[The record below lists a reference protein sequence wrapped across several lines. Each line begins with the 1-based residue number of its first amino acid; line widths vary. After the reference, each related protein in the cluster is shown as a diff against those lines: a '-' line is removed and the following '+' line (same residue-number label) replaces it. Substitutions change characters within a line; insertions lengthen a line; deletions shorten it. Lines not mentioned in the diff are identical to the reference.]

1 MMKLNRWLRSGAAVI
16 AAAAIQLVPMQEA
29 AAEPHS
35 AADMLAECQAL
46 LSSAKA
52 TADPD
57 AIELDNSFSTGS
69 CWGAFL
75 SIQQLV
81 TLRQAG
87 SRTPMFRVCVPED
100 ATLVQIIKIFESFAR
115 RHPEREG
122 EPFTIV
128 AIAGL
133 HEAFRCR

>member
-1 MMKLNRWLRSGAAVI
+1 MKLNQWLRIGVAVFAVAAM
-16 AAAAIQLVPMQEA
+16 QLLPEQKA
-29 AAEPHS
+29 AAEPYS
-35 AADMLAECQAL
+35 AADMLSECQAL
-46 LSSAKA
+46 LSSAK
-52 TADPD
+52 TTSDPD

-81 TLRQAG
+81 TIKQAG
-87 SRTPMFRVCVPED
+87 ARSPMFRVCVPED
-100 ATLVQIIKIFESFAR
+100 TKLVQIIEIFASFAR
-115 RHPEREG
+115 HHPERES

-133 HEAFRCR
+133 HEAFGCR

>member
-1 MMKLNRWLRSGAAVI
+1 MMKLNRGLRIGVAVI
-16 AAAAIQLVPMQEA
+16 VAAAIQLLPVQEA
-29 AAEPHS
+29 AAEPYS
-35 AADMLAECQAL
+35 AADMLSECQAL

-81 TLRQAG
+81 TVKQAG
-87 SRTPMFRVCVPED
+87 SRTPMFRVCLPED
-100 ATLVQIIKIFESFAR
+100 TKLVQLIEIFGSFAR
-115 RHPEREG
+115 RHPERQG

>member
-1 MMKLNRWLRSGAAVI
+1 MKLNRWLRIGAAVI
-16 AAAAIQLVPMQEA
+16 AVAAMQLLPVQEA
-29 AAEPHS
+29 AAEPYS
-35 AADMLAECQAL
+35 AADMLSECQAL
-46 LSSAKA
+46 VSSAKA
-52 TADPD
+52 TSDPD

-81 TLRQAG
+81 TIKQAG
-87 SRTPMFRVCVPED
+87 ARNPMFRVCVPED
-100 ATLVQIIKIFESFAR
+100 TTLVQIIKIFESFAR
-115 RHPEREG
+115 RHPERDS

>member
-1 MMKLNRWLRSGAAVI
+1 MKLNRWLRIGAAVI
-16 AAAAIQLVPMQEA
+16 AVAAMQFFPVQKA
-29 AAEPHS
+29 AAEPYS
-35 AADMLAECQAL
+35 AADMLSECQVL
-46 LSSAKA
+46 LSSAK
-52 TADPD
+52 TTSDPD

-81 TLRQAG
+81 TIKQAG
-87 SRTPMFRVCVPED
+87 ARTPMFRVCVPED
-100 ATLVQIIKIFESFAR
+100 TKLVQIIGIFGSFAR
-115 RHPEREG
+115 RHPERTS

-128 AIAGL
+128 AIASL

>member
-1 MMKLNRWLRSGAAVI
+1 MKLDRWLRVGAAVI
-16 AAAAIQLVPMQEA
+16 AAAAIQLLPVQEA
-29 AAEPHS
+29 AAEPYS
-35 AADMLAECQAL
+35 AADMLSECQAL

-52 TADPD
+52 TSDPD

-81 TLRQAG
+81 AVKQAG
-87 SRTPMFRVCVPED
+87 ARGPMFRVCVPED
-100 ATLVQIIKIFESFAR
+100 TKLVQIIKIFDSFTR
-115 RHPEREG
+115 RHPERES

>member
-1 MMKLNRWLRSGAAVI
+1 MKLNRWLRIGAAVFAV
-16 AAAAIQLVPMQEA
+16 AAMQRLPVHEA
-29 AAEPHS
+29 AAEPYS
-35 AADMLAECQAL
+35 AADMLSECQTL
-46 LSSAKA
+46 LSSAK
-52 TADPD
+52 TTSDPD

-81 TLRQAG
+81 TVRQAG
-87 SRTPMFRVCVPED
+87 ARSPIFQVCVPED
-100 ATLVQIIKIFESFAR
+100 TKLVQIIEIFGSFAR
-115 RHPEREG
+115 RHPERDG

-133 HEAFRCR
+133 HEKFRCR

>member
-1 MMKLNRWLRSGAAVI
+1 MMLNRWLRIGAAVI
-16 AAAAIQLVPMQEA
+16 AIAAMQLFPVQEA
-29 AAEPHS
+29 IAEPYS
-35 AADMLAECQAL
+35 AADMLSECQVL
-46 LSSAKA
+46 LSSAK
-52 TADPD
+52 TTSDPE

-81 TLRQAG
+81 TIKQAG
-87 SRTPMFRVCVPED
+87 ATAPMFRVCVPED
-100 ATLVQIIKIFESFAR
+100 TKLIQIIEIFNSFAR
-115 RHPEREG
+115 RHPERES

>member
-1 MMKLNRWLRSGAAVI
+1 MKLNRWLRIGAAVI
-16 AAAAIQLVPMQEA
+16 AVAAIQLFPVQEA
-29 AAEPHS
+29 AAEPYS
-35 AADMLAECQAL
+35 AGDMLSECQAL
-46 LSSAKA
+46 LSSARA
-52 TADPD
+52 TSDPD

-81 TLRQAG
+81 TVKQAG
-87 SRTPMFRVCVPED
+87 ARATMFRVCLPED
-100 ATLVQIIKIFESFAR
+100 TKLVQIIKIFDSFAR
-115 RHPEREG
+115 RHPERES

>member
-1 MMKLNRWLRSGAAVI
+1 MKFDRWLRIGAAVFVV
-16 AAAAIQLVPMQEA
+16 AAMQLFPVQEA
-29 AAEPHS
+29 AAGPYS
-35 AADMLAECQAL
+35 AGDMLSECQAL
-46 LSSAKA
+46 LASAKV
-52 TADPD
+52 TSDPD

-81 TLRQAG
+81 TVKQAG
-87 SRTPMFRVCVPED
+87 ARDPIFRVCVPED
-100 ATLVQIIKIFESFAR
+100 TALVQIIKIFASFAR
-115 RHPEREG
+115 RHPERES

>member
-1 MMKLNRWLRSGAAVI
+1 MTFNRWLRIGAAVLAV
-16 AAAAIQLVPMQEA
+16 AAMQLLPVQQA
-29 AAEPHS
+29 SAEPYS
-35 AADMLAECQAL
+35 AADMLSECQTL

-52 TADPD
+52 TSDPD

-81 TLRQAG
+81 TIKQAG
-87 SRTPMFRVCVPED
+87 ARTPMFRVCVPEE
-100 ATLVQIIKIFESFAR
+100 TKLVQIIEIFDSFAR

-122 EPFTIV
+122 EPFTVV
-128 AIAGL
+128 ALAGL

>member
-1 MMKLNRWLRSGAAVI
+1 MKLNRWLRIGAAVI
-16 AAAAIQLVPMQEA
+16 AVAAMQLLPVLET
-29 AAEPHS
+29 AAEPYS
-35 AADMLAECQAL
+35 AADMLSECQAL
-46 LSSAKA
+46 LASAKA
-52 TADPD
+52 TSDPD

-81 TLRQAG
+81 TIKQAG
-87 SRTPMFRVCVPED
+87 AKTPMFRVCVPED
-100 ATLVQIIKIFESFAR
+100 TKLVQIIEIFDSFAR
-115 RHPEREG
+115 RHPERDS

>member
-1 MMKLNRWLRSGAAVI
+1 IGAAVTTV
-16 AAAAIQLVPMQEA
+16 AAMQLLPVQKA
-29 AAEPHS
+29 AAEPYS

-52 TADPD
+52 TSDPD
-57 AIELDNSFSTGS
+57 AVELDNSFSTGS

-81 TLRQAG
+81 TVKQAG
-87 SRTPMFRVCVPED
+87 TRTPMFRVCVPED
-100 ATLVQIIKIFESFAR
+100 TQLIQIIKLFASFAQ
-115 RHPEREG
+115 RHPERES

>member
-1 MMKLNRWLRSGAAVI
+1 MKLNRWLRIGAAVM
-16 AAAAIQLVPMQEA
+16 AVAAIQLLPVQEA
-29 AAEPHS
+29 AAEPYS
-35 AADMLAECQAL
+35 AADMLSECQAL
-46 LSSAKA
+46 LASAKA
-52 TADPD
+52 TSDPD

-75 SIQQLV
+75 AIQQLV
-81 TLRQAG
+81 TVKQAG
-87 SRTPMFRVCVPED
+87 ARTPMFRVCVPED
-100 ATLVQIIKIFESFAR
+100 TKLVQIIKIFASFAQ